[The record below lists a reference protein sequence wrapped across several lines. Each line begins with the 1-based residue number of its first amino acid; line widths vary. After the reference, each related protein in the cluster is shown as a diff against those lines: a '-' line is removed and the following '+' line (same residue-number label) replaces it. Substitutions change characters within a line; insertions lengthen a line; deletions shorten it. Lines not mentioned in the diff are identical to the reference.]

1 MAEMNGEKLLNE
13 IDGLLADDAKASVS
27 EDSALPFEMF
37 DDYSIDPVCFN
48 EQSKLMLDKV
58 DAVFNLAVKYNRRS
72 SQYLKACAKLEQ
84 GIKFLASGCLTKIAL
99 ELNKQ
104 EFPELG
110 QLTTDKL
117 YRMAS
122 YHFRKIDRALSEYIQ
137 EKQGEVDDDLL
148 DMEFR
153 YYNLL
158 NRLRATE
165 VRIYNYDFQ
174 YRLADRR
181 NYDPIMNGLAFTK
194 DSWTKSIN
202 EYQEAAS
209 FQKARAFSALYGAQ
223 RAHRD
228 SSDAAAN
235 AAQQDCHACCEADD
249 AAEPAHQNCSTA
261 ENEESRN
268 KDEEKSLLTPDSS
281 LHTDNVPDSSLR
293 TEQTAPAKRRHIPLI
308 TEPAAYLDTL
318 MKALH
323 RGTDAGEPEGTLIFT
338 NEEMIQ
344 LVNDP
349 VFCSCERD
357 LAANL
362 RQVVAQMDST

>member
-13 IDGLLADDAKASVS
+13 IDGILADDAQTSAS
-27 EDSALPFEMF
+27 EESALPFEMF
-37 DDYSIDPVCFN
+37 DDYSADPVCFS
-48 EQSKLMLDKV
+48 EQSKLVLDKV

-99 ELNKQ
+99 ELKRH

-122 YHFRKIDRALSEYIQ
+122 YHFRKIDRALSEYIH

-165 VRIYNYDFQ
+165 VRIYNYDSQ
-174 YRLADRR
+174 YRYADRR

-209 FQKARAFSALYGAQ
+209 FQKARAFSALYGA
-223 RAHRD
+223 HRD

-235 AAQQDCHACCEADD
+235 AAHQDCHACCEADD
-249 AAEPAHQNCSTA
+249 AAEPAHQNCGTA

-268 KDEEKSLLTPDSS
+268 KDEEKSLLTPYSS
-281 LHTDNVPDSSLR
+281 LC
-293 TEQTAPAKRRHIPLI
+293 TEETEPARRRHIPLI

-318 MKALH
+318 WKALQ
-323 RGTDAGEPEGTLIFT
+323 RGTDAGKPEGTLIFT

-349 VFCSCERD
+349 GFCSCERD

-362 RQVVAQMDST
+362 RRVVGHMDST